1 MVIGKEP
8 DIELRELKGHRKLI
22 VQLVNNVQKLEKDG
36 GEAAVLA
43 GIVQV
48 TPVVEPMA
56 KVDPFL
62 LDQGPEALDGSV
74 EGVQTELGEAGDLTG
89 EVPAVLQTQHHAAAL
104 DVHQVSHGSSNLEI
118 ANLRIE
124 LNLLRT
130 YLLK

>member
-43 GIVQV
+43 GIIQV
-48 TPVVEPMA
+48 TPMVESMA

-62 LDQGPEALDGSV
+62 LNQGPEALDGSV
-74 EGVQTELGEAGDLTG
+74 EGVQTKLGEAGDLAG

-104 DVHQVSHGSSNLEI
+104 DVHQVRHGSSNLEI
-118 ANLRIE
+118 KNLRIE
-124 LNLLRT
+124 LSLLRK